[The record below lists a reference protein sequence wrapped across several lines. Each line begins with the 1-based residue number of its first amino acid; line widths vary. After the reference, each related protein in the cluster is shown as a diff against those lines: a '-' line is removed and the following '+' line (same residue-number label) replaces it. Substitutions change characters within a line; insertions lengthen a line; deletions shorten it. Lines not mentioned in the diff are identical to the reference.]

1 MRLTHLPRTAE
12 KSLRA
17 LHRRCIEPTRKGPTT
32 TTLDRIVGPSQ
43 TRDRVEDDHY
53 ITAQLD
59 PTASSLQG
67 QFRNREMLVWRTVET
82 GGDNLAITTQD
93 RKSTRLN
100 SS

>member
-67 QFRNREMLVWRTVET
+67 QFRNREMLRSEEHTSELQSRGHLVCRLL
-82 GGDNLAITTQD
+82 LAEKNK
-93 RKSTRLN
+93 R
-100 SS
+100 